1 MRLKIKFKAKK
12 KKNKKKSYLLPIQ
25 ILGNT
30 RLLSKEKKKN
40 ITITIKDDTEE
51 FA

>member
-12 KKNKKKSYLLPIQ
+12 KKSYLLPTQ

-30 RLLSKEKKKN
+30 RLLSKKEKKE
-40 ITITIKDDTEE
+40 KDNDYN
-51 FA
+51 